1 MHILLLLQNA
11 VMAALA
17 ATGFALIFNVPRR
30 ALALCALCGAIGVTF
45 RTVLLNIGGDYIHI
59 AAATLCASIVVASVA
74 EFLSRKMLMPPS
86 VFSVPGVIP
95 MIPGS
100 LMFRS
105 VVYWLSMATE
115 SGSDFDTM
123 LFGEALMLAANAMV
137 VLAAIAL
144 GIAAPNLILYR
155 RRTEA

>member
-1 MHILLLLQNA
+1 MNYLLLLHNGL
-11 VMAALA
+11 MAALA

-30 ALALCALCGAIGVTF
+30 ALALCALCGSIGVMGRMLF
-45 RTVLLNIGGDYIHI
+45 LELGDGLVNV
-59 AAATLCASIVVASVA
+59 AAATLCASILVASVA
-74 EFLSRKMLMPPS
+74 EILSRKMLMPAS

-115 SGSDFDTM
+115 SGGDFDSL
-123 LFGEALMLAANAMV
+123 LFGDAMMLAANAMV
-137 VLAAIAL
+137 VLAAIAM

>member
-1 MHILLLLQNA
+1 MTLLLLLHNA
-11 VMAALA
+11 LMAALA

-30 ALALCALCGAIGVTF
+30 SLALCALCGAVGVTS
-45 RTVLLNIGGDYIHI
+45 RMILLNLGGGAIHI
-59 AAATLCASIVVASVA
+59 AVATLCASIVVASVA
-74 EFLSRKMLMPPS
+74 EILSRRMQMPAS

-105 VVYWLSMATE
+105 VVYWLTMATE
-115 SGSDFDTM
+115 SGGDFDGI
-123 LFGEALMLAANAMV
+123 LFGEAMMLAANALI
-137 VLAAIAL
+137 VLAAIAM

-155 RRTEA
+155 RRAEA

>member
-1 MHILLLLQNA
+1 MHILLLLHNA
-11 VMAALA
+11 LMAALA

-30 ALALCALCGAIGVTF
+30 SLALCAFCGAVGVTC
-45 RTVLLNIGGDYIHI
+45 RALLMAAGGGAIHI
-59 AAATLCASIVVASVA
+59 AVATLCASIVVASVA
-74 EFLSRKMLMPPS
+74 EILSRRMQMPPS

-115 SGSDFDTM
+115 NGGDFDTM
-123 LFGEALMLAANAMV
+123 LFGEAMMLAANAMV
-137 VLAAIAL
+137 VLAAIAM

>member
-1 MHILLLLQNA
+1 MDYLLLLHNGL
-11 VMAALA
+11 MAALA

-30 ALALCALCGAIGVTF
+30 ALALCALCGAIGVMGRMLF
-45 RTVLLNIGGDYIHI
+45 LEMGGSFVNV
-59 AAATLCASIVVASVA
+59 AGATLCASIVVASVA
-74 EFLSRKMLMPPS
+74 ELLSRKMQMPAS

-115 SGSDFDTM
+115 SGGDFDTI

-137 VLAAIAL
+137 VLAAIAM